1 MTPGEGMG
9 ERMRYEDPPH
19 TEGEGWRAVVEAV
32 DSLRNEIGERHVE
45 NTSSLEVL
53 EKDLKV
59 VIERVDDLARGFP
72 DGDWDGH
79 RRYHEAV
86 IQKMEAR
93 AKFYEDLRGE
103 LAKKG
108 VWALIA
114 LLGVALWQYVKG
126 RMAQ

>member
-1 MTPGEGMG
+1 MG

-19 TEGEGWRAVVEAV
+19 TEGDGFRAVVDAL
-32 DSLRNEIGERHVE
+32 DQLRDEIGQRHVE
-45 NTSSLEVL
+45 NSSSLEVL

-72 DGDWDGH
+72 DSDPDGH
-79 RRYHEAV
+79 RRAHEAL
-86 IQKMEAR
+86 IRKAEAR

-108 VWALIA
+108 LWALLV
-114 LLGVALWQYVKG
+114 LLGIALWQYVKV
-126 RMAQ
+126 RVTQ